1 MFVFTREE
9 ILKKSQLKQKALIRR
24 RKWLGGGFIGLV
36 SLALLAILATFY
48 FSPNAYAVMLN
59 GQQIALVENE
69 SVIEEALKMVAPDSD
84 QACYLEELE
93 LQEVKA

>member
-1 MFVFTREE
+1 M
-9 ILKKSQLKQKALIRR
+9 
-24 RKWLGGGFIGLV
+24 
-36 SLALLAILATFY
+36 LAILATFN

-93 LQEVKA
+93 LQEVKADPDDLLSLEEVKNLLSQKLT